1 MAWLQDAE
9 REARAAV
16 ERASAPL
23 ALSQLPLGMG
33 MLTDSQLAARTRPLT
48 ERASSAAAARQAAEQ
63 QARRYARD
71 GGGPA
76 EKALQERRA
85 RLADQVRQIDVADA
99 AARELQ
105 RALRLSGDAR
115 WRSSLEIDRFRDGS
129 FCGSARSRRPP
140 PGA

>member
-1 MAWLQDAE
+1 MAWLQDTE

-85 RLADQVRQIDVADA
+85 RLADQVRQIDVAA
-99 AARELQ
+99 RGRTGTAARPTAV
-105 RALRLSGDAR
+105 R
-115 WRSSLEIDRFRDGS
+115 
-129 FCGSARSRRPP
+129 
-140 PGA
+140 